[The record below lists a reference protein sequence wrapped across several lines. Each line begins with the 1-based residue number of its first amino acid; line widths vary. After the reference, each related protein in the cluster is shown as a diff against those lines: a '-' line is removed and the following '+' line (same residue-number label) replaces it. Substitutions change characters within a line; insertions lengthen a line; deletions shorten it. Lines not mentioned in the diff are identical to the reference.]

1 MAPLF
6 SIFFFCQHGFFLTHY
21 EYNLFYNPISEY
33 IPASLLFCFFLTMST
48 SSLPS
53 NSFRLS
59 KTSWNKILRSQR
71 EERIIIFFQ
80 VLGHILLPQRE
91 VWFQNATKE
100 EMELSHNS
108 FSFKSMLSILF
119 FLIFTIFLTLV
130 NTGNVSV
137 SSINTHI
144 HLRETHELWECPAL
158 WKH

>member
-1 MAPLF
+1 MTKWHRCSPY
-6 SIFFFCQHGFFLTHY
+6 SSVSMDFFLTHY
-21 EYNLFYNPISEY
+21 EYNLSYNPISEY
-33 IPASLLFCFFLTMST
+33 IPASLLFFFFLTMST

-71 EERIIIFFQ
+71 EERVIIFFQ
-80 VLGHILLPQRE
+80 VLGHILLSQRE

-108 FSFKSMLSILF
+108 FSFKAMLSILF

-130 NTGNVSV
+130 TNFY
-137 SSINTHI
+137 
-144 HLRETHELWECPAL
+144 
-158 WKH
+158 